1 MAVLVYRKQE
11 CVSMGE
17 RSPTVRRMTVAHIRE
32 QTQGDAVEVMFLES
46 ARFYRLLRS
55 NPNFN
60 AILERLRD
68 ARQNGEPVEIAIA
81 SPDSDLIDD
90 VKV

>member
-1 MAVLVYRKQE
+1 
-11 CVSMGE
+11 
-17 RSPTVRRMTVAHIRE
+17 MTIAHIRE

-55 NPNFN
+55 KPNFS

-68 ARQNGEPVEIAIA
+68 ARQKGEPVEVVVA
-81 SPDSDLIDD
+81 SPGGDIIAD
-90 VKV
+90 VKI